1 MQKKIIKQLI
11 HLIISVFNLGYWPAS
26 GTLASIFAFGVMHF
40 FSTYYFLLF
49 LISLIGGFYA
59 TYYFLQNYNKD
70 NLSDPSF
77 IVIDEVSGY
86 FFGYC
91 MLYYFS
97 MTRFEVIF
105 FLLFR
110 FFDIVKPLG
119 IKQIEK
125 LPGVLGI
132 MCDDY
137 LAAIYSILFLLLLR
151 C

>member
-1 MQKKIIKQLI
+1 MHKKLTKQCI
-11 HLIISVFNLGYWPAS
+11 HLVISVFSLGYWPAS
-26 GTLASIFAFGVMHF
+26 GTLASIFACGVMHF
-40 FSTYYFLLF
+40 FYQYYLFLF
-49 LISLIGGFYA
+49 LISLIFGFYSV
-59 TYYFLQNYNKD
+59 YYFLKLYNTE

-86 FFGYC
+86 FLGYC
-91 MLYYFS
+91 ILYYFS

-125 LPGVLGI
+125 LPGVFGI
-132 MCDDY
+132 MLDDY
-137 LAAIYSILFLLLLR
+137 LAALYSVLFLLLLR